1 MNNPDTILI
10 SLKDFSIEPPASLYP
25 GILQKIE
32 QEETAL
38 TKKIVVLKDCS
49 ILPSQADKV
58 FQDILMS
65 VAGVHDT
72 TNLQELKDYPI
83 QPHKEIERKVIQKV
97 ISKEKAS
104 IIFILKRVTAVA
116 AGLVI
121 IFAIW
126 KLLETKNPTAIPQS
140 FANTKS
146 VSNPAPSISDT
157 FINITPAIKNPIVSN
172 TKLTKAPLNKHTVS
186 IVQVNGEN
194 IKIIDNDFIKSFASF
209 TNNIPSFIYAPDNE
223 KVSLRVDKTTSIE
236 ISSGMRSMMQKM
248 YRTKR
253 NGEPRSVAKKMKKRL
268 LKWQQIDTQY
278 FDNIPGKNPMDPLD
292 LGNIIF

>member
-1 MNNPDTILI
+1 VNNPDTILI

-38 TKKIVVLKDCS
+38 TKKIVVLKDSS

-83 QPHKEIERKVIQKV
+83 QPNKEIERKVIQKV

-157 FINITPAIKNPIVSN
+157 F